1 LAVDVA
7 VAVVS
12 AADVAAGSDS
22 NVPIPKQ
29 TVKQST
35 VNSQQQIARTLSK
48 KFCGPLGALI
58 AF

>member
-1 LAVDVA
+1 LAVDVT

-35 VNSQQQIARTLSK
+35 ANSRQPELCPKSSAARL
-48 KFCGPLGALI
+48 AL
-58 AF
+58 